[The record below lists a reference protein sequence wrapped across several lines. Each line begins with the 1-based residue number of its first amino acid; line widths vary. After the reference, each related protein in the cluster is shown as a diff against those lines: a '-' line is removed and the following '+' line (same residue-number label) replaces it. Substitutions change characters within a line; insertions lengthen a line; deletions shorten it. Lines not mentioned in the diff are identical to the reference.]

1 MQLSSLTAVSPVDGR
16 YAGKTSSLRPIFSEY
31 GLIRF
36 RVMVEVRWLQRLAAH
51 AGIPEVAPF
60 SAEANALL
68 DSLASDFQLEHAE
81 RIKEIERT
89 TNHDVKAVEYLLKEQ
104 AAKLPEL
111 AAVSEFIHFACTSE
125 DINNLSHA
133 LMLREGRDSVLL
145 PLMRQ
150 IAEAI
155 RELAVKL
162 ADVPMLSRTHGQ
174 PASPTTLGKELA
186 NVVYRLERQIKQ
198 VAGIELLGKINGAVG
213 NYNAHLSAYP
223 EVDWEANARQ
233 FIEGDLGLTFNP
245 YTTQIEPHDY
255 IAELFDAIARFNTIL
270 IDFDRDVWGYISLGY
285 FKQKTVAGEIGSS
298 TMPHKVNPIDFEN
311 SEGNLGIA
319 NALFQ
324 HLASKLPISRW
335 QRDLTDST
343 VLRNLGVGIAHSII
357 AYEARG
363 TDPRQR
369 HQRRSLADFH
379 RRAGDSRR
387 GQGRA
392 EEADPGRLRRQCRRP
407 GQAHLSTQPFC
418 TPGCAGRFC
427 FKDLTMNA
435 DTPLQLL
442 GGLTAAE
449 FLRDYWQRKPLLVR
463 QAIPDFESPL
473 SADELAGLSLEESVE
488 SRIVLE
494 HGKTPWEMRRGPFQE
509 EDYQH
514 LPEQDWT
521 LLVQAVDQFVPEV
534 AQLLEQFR
542 FLPSWRIDDVMISY
556 AAPGGGVGP
565 HFDNYDVFLL
575 QGHGRR
581 RWKVGQMCSSDSPL
595 REHADLRILADFEQS
610 DEWVLEPGDMLYLPP
625 RLAHYGIAE
634 DECMTYSIGFRA
646 PSAAEVLTHFTD
658 FLGQFLSDEERYTD
672 AGLQP
677 VGDDPHQIQRD
688 ALERLQGL
696 IQEHMS
702 DERLLL
708 TWFGQFMTEPRYP
721 ELVAGEEIPEEELF
735 GALEDGALLV
745 RNPSAR
751 LAWSEIDIGLVLFA
765 SGQSVLLPGQLKELL
780 KLVCSADAL
789 HLENLGQWLADD
801 DARKL
806 LAELVKQGSL
816 EFADE

>member
-1 MQLSSLTAVSPVDGR
+1 
-16 YAGKTSSLRPIFSEY
+16 
-31 GLIRF
+31 
-36 RVMVEVRWLQRLAAH
+36 
-51 AGIPEVAPF
+51 
-60 SAEANALL
+60 
-68 DSLASDFQLEHAE
+68 
-81 RIKEIERT
+81 
-89 TNHDVKAVEYLLKEQ
+89 
-104 AAKLPEL
+104 
-111 AAVSEFIHFACTSE
+111 
-125 DINNLSHA
+125 
-133 LMLREGRDSVLL
+133 
-145 PLMRQ
+145 
-150 IAEAI
+150 
-155 RELAVKL
+155 
-162 ADVPMLSRTHGQ
+162 
-174 PASPTTLGKELA
+174 
-186 NVVYRLERQIKQ
+186 
-198 VAGIELLGKINGAVG
+198 
-213 NYNAHLSAYP
+213 
-223 EVDWEANARQ
+223 
-233 FIEGDLGLTFNP
+233 
-245 YTTQIEPHDY
+245 
-255 IAELFDAIARFNTIL
+255 
-270 IDFDRDVWGYISLGY
+270 
-285 FKQKTVAGEIGSS
+285 
-298 TMPHKVNPIDFEN
+298 
-311 SEGNLGIA
+311 
-319 NALFQ
+319 
-324 HLASKLPISRW
+324 
-335 QRDLTDST
+335 
-343 VLRNLGVGIAHSII
+343 
-357 AYEARG
+357 
-363 TDPRQR
+363 
-369 HQRRSLADFH
+369 
-379 RRAGDSRR
+379 
-387 GQGRA
+387 
-392 EEADPGRLRRQCRRP
+392 
-407 GQAHLSTQPFC
+407 
-418 TPGCAGRFC
+418 
-427 FKDLTMNA
+427 
-435 DTPLQLL
+435 
-442 GGLTAAE
+442 
-449 FLRDYWQRKPLLVR
+449 
-463 QAIPDFESPL
+463 
-473 SADELAGLSLEESVE
+473 
-488 SRIVLE
+488 
-494 HGKTPWEMRRGPFQE
+494 
-509 EDYQH
+509 
-514 LPEQDWT
+514 
-521 LLVQAVDQFVPEV
+521 
-534 AQLLEQFR
+534 
-542 FLPSWRIDDVMISY
+542 MISY

-816 EFADE
+816 GLQMNKIRVRVADWQKDNAELRRIREAVFIAEQSVPPELEWTPKTTKPCIFSPMKANTRSAPRACWATGTSAGSRYSRTGAA